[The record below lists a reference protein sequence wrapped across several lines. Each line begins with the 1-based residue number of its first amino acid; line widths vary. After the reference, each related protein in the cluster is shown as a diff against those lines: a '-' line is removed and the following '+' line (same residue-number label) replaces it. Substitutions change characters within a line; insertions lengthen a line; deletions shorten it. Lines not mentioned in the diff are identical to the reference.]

1 MIEAIQQ
8 IDRSLLLWVQGF
20 GTSGLDAFWLFITK
34 KENGWPLYLVILI
47 FSQRLLG
54 WRKFGLLVLGT
65 VVLITIS
72 DQMTNLFKEG
82 FMRLRPCH
90 DPEISSLLRP
100 LNYCGGQ
107 FSFYSGHAS
116 NGFASVAFFAF
127 ILKRFNKAF
136 LLLFIWAA
144 LLAFSRVY
152 LGVHYP
158 SDIIVGACFGT
169 LWGTLFAMAYR
180 KWVLAE

>member
-34 KENGWPLYLVILI
+34 KENGWPLYLLILI

-54 WRKFGLLVLGT
+54 WRKFVLLVLST
-65 VVLITIS
+65 IMLITIS

-100 LNYCGGQ
+100 LNYCGGH

-169 LWGTLFAMAYR
+169 I
-180 KWVLAE
+180 